1 MENKDYFKKYYQK
14 NREKILFRVKANYIK
29 NKFTKSQD
37 DNKDEII
44 KIKTTNEPIIVSF
57 D

>member
-44 KIKTTNEPIIVSF
+44 KIKTTKEPIIISF

>member
-37 DNKDEII
+37 DIKDEII
-44 KIKTTNEPIIVSF
+44 KIKITKDPIIISF

>member
-29 NKFTKSQD
+29 NKFTKLQD

-44 KIKTTNEPIIVSF
+44 KIKITKEPIIISF